1 MRKGDSA
8 TRRILGIVANKWT
21 VSVIR
26 RLGDGSKRPS
36 ELMQSIEGISQKML
50 TQTLRRMERGGLVTR
65 EVFAVVPPR
74 VEYTLTP
81 LALTLVEPIEVFR
94 RWAREH
100 RAEIEAWEN
109 QPPSPAARSKKPS

>member
-1 MRKGDSA
+1 MLKGDSA

-26 RLGDGSKRPS
+26 VLGEGSKRPS
-36 ELMQSIEGISQKML
+36 ELMQLIEGISQKML

-74 VEYTLTP
+74 VQYTLTP
-81 LALTLVEPIEVFR
+81 LALTLIAPIEVFR

-100 RAEIEAWEN
+100 RAEIEVWESQR
-109 QPPSPAARSKKPS
+109 QPPAARPKGPS